1 MGPTDQCFSVVGIPD
16 SVVPSIWTS
25 GLPIIPPNIRSNL
38 RRVLLLGI
46 ILIPLIILLRIILIP
61 WIRGLILV
69 LVLLRISFLI
79 WIGTTLIRVY
89 RIWIIIMVWRR
100 VLLILGP
107 LIENEVSR
115 LWGRLMMMMMKKEG
129 FPSRLCKIFDQKNE
143 MEVME
148 AVLFDR
154 HLV

>member
-16 SVVPSIWTS
+16 SVVPSIWAS

-38 RRVLLLGI
+38 RRVLVLGI

-69 LVLLRISFLI
+69 LVLLRILFLI
-79 WIGTTLIRVY
+79 RIGTTLIRVY

-115 LWGRLMMMMMKKEG
+115 LLGRLTMMMRRRRRRVSQVVSVKSLIRRMRW
-129 FPSRLCKIFDQKNE
+129 S
-143 MEVME
+143 
-148 AVLFDR
+148 
-154 HLV
+154 

>member
-1 MGPTDQCFSVVGIPD
+1 M
-16 SVVPSIWTS
+16 
-25 GLPIIPPNIRSNL
+25 
-38 RRVLLLGI
+38 LGI

-115 LWGRLMMMMMKKEG
+115 LSGRLMMMMMMMKKEG